1 MVKQST
7 TYVTETVYG
16 NHTFTSETVA
26 QALETIAYK
35 AMIDYDLEL
44 KQAGDDSFRFKVN
57 NRYDLVY
64 SEEGG
69 LRLVE
74 DYDPEPFVNTTKV
87 LRLYNK
93 GLLYELD
100 SGVVSLILSLKRY
113 PVSSFEETL
122 ERYLALAKEI

>member
-64 SEEGG
+64 FEEGG

-74 DYDPEPFVNTTKV
+74 DYDPEPYMSTAKV
-87 LRLYNK
+87 LYFYES

-100 SGVVSLILSLKRY
+100 RGVVSLILAKTLD
-113 PVSSFEETL
+113 FETAF
-122 ERYLALAKEI
+122 ERYLQLVKEI